1 MAVWT
6 SNESTTAVVDDAA
19 IRPFTVEVPHEEI
32 DELQRRVR
40 ATRWPDKETVDDR
53 SQGVQTG
60 EAAPLVEYWGDRL
73 RLAQGRGRAQRVAA
87 VHDRDRWAGHP
98 VRA

>member
-60 EAAPLVEYWGDRL
+60 EAAPLVEYRGGPATTGAGSR
-73 RLAQGRGRAQRVAA
+73 QGSTRCRSS
-87 VHDRDRWAGHP
+87 
-98 VRA
+98 